1 MRRVEGP
8 RSLMDPLI
16 DPRIERLAAGALN
29 AGQPVE
35 SMGVDAG
42 GRCERGAAR
51 PRIEPLIEG
60 STVGGVVVMAARMS
74 ASIVEFDYIFVQYK
88 S

>member
-16 DPRIERLAAGALN
+16 DPRIERLAAGAPN
-29 AGQPVE
+29 AGQQVE
-35 SMGVDAG
+35 SMGVDAV
-42 GRCERGAAR
+42 GRYERGAVR

-74 ASIVEFDYIFVQYK
+74 ASVIEFDSILVQYK